1 MSNLS
6 FKDYNLSRQELTNQK
21 HDLELII
28 NNYIDDFTIAQKE
41 HINNKIKKFN
51 EKIKDL
57 ETSFEQI
64 VSKNFQ
70 RTKGFKIN
78 HEEKLQEL
86 DDVIHEISDNIT
98 KENLTLEERQEIFE
112 KIDKLLERRTKI
124 QEQQQKQISGRGKN
138 RKRKITKKR
147 KHKKKRT
154 KKRKPKNKF
163 KTKKR

>member
-41 HINNKIKKFN
+41 HINNKIKKVK

-163 KTKKR
+163 KTKKK